1 MDRQQYLAV
10 SLPAATASDTRL
22 ALAEVQDFAHTDMGR
37 GDGSKWTFRM
47 LDGKAADDELARACA
62 PERGGATESVA
73 FQPCP
78 LHEYRSQDRR
88 VVERWSMPGGIWE
101 LTAVFDGALPFLF
114 CTGQNSNYCIVSAGH
129 VSHDAVDFVLQTV
142 PSRVKRSLEALLH
155 ETPHPPPQRVSGI
168 LAHSIQAADAAI
180 TSNFLAAFAPR
191 DGRAPVAGQGL
202 DTNVNVTRMLS
213 GTTAL
218 LALYHEKTADL
229 WVANVGDCMAG
240 SGVTFLV
247 VAACGADA
255 RFSLPL
261 QCWGRGRV
269 RHGVGRSSMP
279 YIARRTPSSDADF

>member
-47 LDGKAADDELARACA
+47 LDGKAADDELTRACA

-101 LTAVFDGALPFLF
+101 LTAVFD
-114 CTGQNSNYCIVSAGH
+114 GH

-255 RFSLPL
+255 RFSFPL